1 MNTKFCRHMLVSA
14 VFLSIT
20 ASYPTT
26 LFAANA
32 FIEEVVVTARKQEE
46 SAQDVP
52 IAITALT
59 AELENSSV
67 RNLTDIN
74 GYSPNVIIGEAKL
87 VRSVS
92 PLGAWE
98 VINHMITKP
107 LVDTA

>member
-74 GYSPNVIIGEAKL
+74 GYSPNVIIGEDGGRGGGGGWDGK
-87 VRSVS
+87 R
-92 PLGAWE
+92 GKDRDW
-98 VINHMITKP
+98 
-107 LVDTA
+107 